1 MFRTSYVREV
11 RKEKY
16 ERSDT
21 LDDRKTV
28 DVSNTGLESLR
39 ELNERFAKYINRA
52 RILEQRNAV
61 FRKQLESLQQIEE
74 LSGLENIFT
83 EQIDLNQQRI
93 RELYSDRNRLEKEL
107 KDAQRTLDEY
117 RVKYRNECEFHEQLR
132 DSLEHLNKE
141 ADEALLSNLELQIQS
156 QFLQEDINS
165 TQERNKKNLA
175 EVQTYMNIL
184 KHIHQSTPY
193 ISPTAL
199 SCEGEETLLAE
210 RRRPLIKCQLEDYK
224 SGLCQLQNQK
234 QKLQTETAI
243 LEQTIKSTQEHYLDE
258 IQSYNEQIENLRKE
272 MDEAEK
278 SLEKCTNECRQL
290 VMYQQSLE
298 TELER
303 YKRIIETEDY
313 RLQSAIMGNP
323 AATFSTSYRCGY
335 TPRVVPS
342 SKDISLTIRDITSI
356 KSRQKGLTR
365 KAKKKDVA
373 SSLDVTDGNGGNED
387 KKNEESEEEE
397 FEEGE
402 NEEDEQSMRK
412 EDVPDGS
419 QISKVYGALY
429 NMVRDRMRRHRI
441 PVAPRVDYYT
451 KGHYVLVSGD
461 ASYLDP
467 CFCTMT
473 PSRSEVTITIPEQ
486 PVPADI
492 HPEPLPVEPEPHS
505 AGGSDDGG
513 SDGEEESEAAKRK
526 RDQDRY
532 GVKKCDNWRKSLDDD
547 KPVEPSPPPFVP
559 SPPPPPPPPQPEPPG
574 FPDPEPVPFRTL
586 CSPCVP
592 QPEPNP
598 PDKWGSRDDPY
609 GDREQGDRE
618 REDRE
623 REDRERGDRERGDR
637 ERGDRERGDRERGD
651 RERGDSERGDRERG
665 DRERGDRERGDREQG
680 DREQG
685 DKDKGRGSET
695 PIKPL
700 TSSCTSLPRYRH
712 FEKVEVLESL
722 ETLTDER
729 VRDYEEISTTLETT
743 VEKRG
748 KDPGPKRT

>member
-1 MFRTSYVREV
+1 MLRPWI
-11 RKEKY
+11 
-16 ERSDT
+16 
-21 LDDRKTV
+21 
-28 DVSNTGLESLR
+28 VSGWA
-39 ELNERFAKYINRA
+39 F
-52 RILEQRNAV
+52 ILLL
-61 FRKQLESLQQIEE
+61 FCLQ
-74 LSGLENIFT
+74 
-83 EQIDLNQQRI
+83 
-93 RELYSDRNRLEKEL
+93 
-107 KDAQRTLDEY
+107 
-117 RVKYRNECEFHEQLR
+117 
-132 DSLEHLNKE
+132 
-141 ADEALLSNLELQIQS
+141 
-156 QFLQEDINS
+156 
-165 TQERNKKNLA
+165 
-175 EVQTYMNIL
+175 
-184 KHIHQSTPY
+184 
-193 ISPTAL
+193 
-199 SCEGEETLLAE
+199 GEETLLAE

-387 KKNEESEEEE
+387 KKSSRRSSPEK
-397 FEEGE
+397 GE

-532 GVKKCDNWRKSLDDD
+532 G
-547 KPVEPSPPPFVP
+547 
-559 SPPPPPPPPQPEPPG
+559 
-574 FPDPEPVPFRTL
+574 
-586 CSPCVP
+586 
-592 QPEPNP
+592 
-598 PDKWGSRDDPY
+598 
-609 GDREQGDRE
+609 
-618 REDRE
+618 
-623 REDRERGDRERGDR
+623 
-637 ERGDRERGDRERGD
+637 
-651 RERGDSERGDRERG
+651 
-665 DRERGDRERGDREQG
+665 
-680 DREQG
+680 G